1 MTSCLAAAALSLLA
15 LPAEPLRADGVHEG
29 KWKVT
34 TASPNQLLYVNAT
47 SVNQI
52 VFVTACSLSGGDV
65 NFHSPTFG
73 LPLSVPD
80 CVSVATVLASGSGQ
94 VRISLLSGTSASGT
108 YQVTVNP

>member
-1 MTSCLAAAALSLLA
+1 SRARACRSPPLPPAVAGRPGRSRGEVEVNARLA
-15 LPAEPLRADGVHEG
+15 
-29 KWKVT
+29 
-34 TASPNQLLYVNAT
+34 NQLLYVNAT

-80 CVSVATVLASGSGQ
+80 CVSVSTILASGSGQ